1 MHKLQKI
8 WRMAIAKS
16 STDASRRK
24 EKKMYED
31 NLAEFLKYC
40 DDAEDFCAICLRKLP
55 DVRVAHNCCEKC
67 ADGLAA
73 VIQAC

>member
-1 MHKLQKI
+1 
-8 WRMAIAKS
+8 MAIAKFP
-16 STDASRRK
+16 TDVSKRK

-40 DDAEDFCAICLRKLP
+40 DDVEDFCAICLRKLP
-55 DVRVAHNCCEKC
+55 DVRAVHNCCERC

-73 VIQAC
+73 VIQDC